1 LKLRIVKYYDDK
13 YKSYSHRVE
22 RRWLGLWFELRHG
35 VPTLDAALT
44 FVDSYKWEAVAKKH
58 PEVVWESE

>member
-1 LKLRIVKYYDDK
+1 LKLRIVKYYDDRLGCFR
-13 YKSYSHRVE
+13 YRVE
-22 RRWLGLWFELRHG
+22 RRWLGLWFELKYG

-44 FVDSYKWEAVAKKH
+44 FVDDYKWEAVARKH